1 MKLLQL
7 DLALTFVGAFFNNVF
22 KTISMKNLKKI
33 TFVFL
38 TILLT
43 SCSSD
48 DDSNTSESNFIK
60 VGESSFEM
68 KAALVEPSF
77 NSVFLS
83 LTNKTEAEINASV
96 SGTTLNNVDYFTARI
111 NHFDLTPGETYDLD
125 DISNL
130 EFIVNG
136 DVINSEFEN
145 GFSQFYK
152 SGTNPDLE
160 VTAGSITVY
169 DYSVDF
175 IDLSFSFTRNDGTE
189 ISGLYIGSFLYITS
203 GDE

>member
-1 MKLLQL
+1 MLYQL
-7 DLALTFVGAFFNNVF
+7 DLALTFVGAFFKKLF
-22 KTISMKNLKKI
+22 KTKTMKYLK
-33 TFVFL
+33 
-38 TILLT
+38 TIILVMFTIVLT

-83 LTNKTEAEINASV
+83 LTNKTEAEINASF

-125 DISNL
+125 DIYSL

-152 SGTNPDLE
+152 SGSNADLE
-160 VTAGSITVY
+160 VTSGHITVI
-169 DYSVDF
+169 DYSVDNITLF
-175 IDLSFSFTRNDGTE
+175 LEFERADGVLV
-189 ISGLYIGSFLYITS
+189 SGTYNGSFIYLDDTNN
-203 GDE
+203 

>member
-1 MKLLQL
+1 MLYQF
-7 DLALTFVGAFFNNVF
+7 DLALTLVGAFFKKLF
-22 KTISMKNLKKI
+22 KTKTMKYLK
-33 TFVFL
+33 
-38 TILLT
+38 TIILVMFTIVLT

-83 LTNKTEAEINASV
+83 LTNKTEAEINASF

-152 SGTNPDLE
+152 SGSNADLE
-160 VTAGSITVY
+160 VTSGHVTVI
-169 DYSVDF
+169 DYSVDN
-175 IDLSFSFTRNDGTE
+175 ITLSLEFERADGVLV
-189 ISGLYIGSFLYITS
+189 SGTYNGSFIYLDDTNN
-203 GDE
+203 

>member
-1 MKLLQL
+1 MKYL
-7 DLALTFVGAFFNNVF
+7 
-22 KTISMKNLKKI
+22 KTI
-33 TFVFL
+33 TFVL
-38 TILLT
+38 ITILLT

-68 KAALVEPSF
+68 KAAVVEPSF

-83 LTNKTEAEINASV
+83 LTNKTEAEINASF
-96 SGTTLNNVDYFTARI
+96 SGTTLNNVDFFTARI
-111 NHFDLTPGETYDLD
+111 NHSDLLPGGTYDLD
-125 DISNL
+125 DISNV

-152 SGTNPDLE
+152 SGSNADLE
-160 VTAGSITVY
+160 VTSGSITVI
-169 DYSVDF
+169 DYTVDF
-175 IDLSFSFTRNDGTE
+175 ISLALSFTRNDGTE
-189 ISGLYIGSFLYITS
+189 ITGTYEGGFIYIN
-203 GDE
+203 DDVN

>member
-1 MKLLQL
+1 MKYL
-7 DLALTFVGAFFNNVF
+7 
-22 KTISMKNLKKI
+22 KTIILVM
-33 TFVFL
+33 F
-38 TILLT
+38 TIVLT

-48 DDSNTSESNFIK
+48 DDSNTLENNFIK

-152 SGTNPDLE
+152 SGSNADLE
-160 VTAGSITVY
+160 VTSGHITVI
-169 DYSVDF
+169 DYSVDNITLF
-175 IDLSFSFTRNDGTE
+175 LEFERADGVLV
-189 ISGLYIGSFLYITS
+189 SGTYNGSFIYLDDTNN
-203 GDE
+203 

>member
-1 MKLLQL
+1 MLYQF
-7 DLALTFVGAFFNNVF
+7 DLALTLVGAFFKKLF
-22 KTISMKNLKKI
+22 KTKTMKYLK
-33 TFVFL
+33 
-38 TILLT
+38 TIILVMFTIVLT

-83 LTNKTEAEINASV
+83 LTNKTEAEINASF

-125 DISNL
+125 DIYSL

-152 SGTNPDLE
+152 SGSNADLE
-160 VTAGSITVY
+160 VTSGHITVI
-169 DYSVDF
+169 DYSVDN
-175 IDLSFSFTRNDGTE
+175 ITLSLEFERADGVLV
-189 ISGLYIGSFLYITS
+189 SGTYNGSFIYLDDTNN
-203 GDE
+203 

>member
-1 MKLLQL
+1 M
-7 DLALTFVGAFFNNVF
+7 F
-22 KTISMKNLKKI
+22 TI
-33 TFVFL
+33 V
-38 TILLT
+38 LT

-60 VGESSFEM
+60 VDESSFEM

-83 LTNKTEAEINASV
+83 LTNRTESEITASFE
-96 SGTTLNNVDYFTARI
+96 GTTLNNVDYFTARI

-125 DISNL
+125 DISSL

-136 DVINSEFEN
+136 DVIGAEFEN

-152 SGTNPDLE
+152 SGSNADLE
-160 VTAGSITVY
+160 VTSGSITVV
-169 DYSVDF
+169 DYTVDS
-175 IDLSFSFTRNDGTE
+175 INLSFSFTRNDGTE
-189 ISGLYIGSFLYITS
+189 ISGLYVGSFLYLTS
-203 GDE
+203 SDD

>member
-1 MKLLQL
+1 MKYL
-7 DLALTFVGAFFNNVF
+7 
-22 KTISMKNLKKI
+22 KTI
-33 TFVFL
+33 TFAL
-38 TILLT
+38 LIILLT

-48 DDSNTSESNFIK
+48 DDSNTSESKFIK

-68 KAALVEPSF
+68 KAAVVEPSF

-83 LTNKTEAEINASV
+83 LTNSTEAEISASFE
-96 SGTTLNNVDYFTARI
+96 GTTLNNVDYFLARI
-111 NHFDLTPGETYDLD
+111 NHFDLTPGETYGLD
-125 DISNL
+125 EISSV

-152 SGTNPDLE
+152 SGSNFDLE
-160 VTAGSITVY
+160 VASGSITVI
-169 DYSVDF
+169 DYTVDS
-175 IDLSFSFTRNDGTE
+175 INLSFSFTRNDGTE
-189 ISGLYIGSFLYITS
+189 ISGLYVGSFLYITP

>member
-1 MKLLQL
+1 MLYQL
-7 DLALTFVGAFFNNVF
+7 DLALTFVGAFFKKLF
-22 KTISMKNLKKI
+22 KTKTMKYLK
-33 TFVFL
+33 
-38 TILLT
+38 TIILVMFTIVLT

-83 LTNKTEAEINASV
+83 LTNKTEAEINASF

-125 DISNL
+125 DIYSL

-136 DVINSEFEN
+136 DVFNSEFEN

-152 SGTNPDLE
+152 SGSNADLE
-160 VTAGSITVY
+160 VTSGHITVI
-169 DYSVDF
+169 DYSVDN
-175 IDLSFSFTRNDGTE
+175 ITLSLEFERADGVLV
-189 ISGLYIGSFLYITS
+189 SGTYNGSFIYLDDTNN
-203 GDE
+203 

>member
-1 MKLLQL
+1 MLYQL
-7 DLALTFVGAFFNNVF
+7 DLALTFVGAFFKKLF
-22 KTISMKNLKKI
+22 KTKTMKYLK
-33 TFVFL
+33 
-38 TILLT
+38 TIILVMFTIVLT

-83 LTNKTEAEINASV
+83 LTNKTEAEINASF

-111 NHFDLTPGETYDLD
+111 NHFDLSSGEAYDLD
-125 DISNL
+125 DISSL

-152 SGTNPDLE
+152 SGSNPDLE
-160 VTAGSITVY
+160 VTSGHITVI
-169 DYSVDF
+169 DYSVDN
-175 IDLSFSFTRNDGTE
+175 ITLSVEFERADGVLV
-189 ISGLYIGSFLYITS
+189 SGTYNGSFIYLDDTNN
-203 GDE
+203 

>member
-1 MKLLQL
+1 M
-7 DLALTFVGAFFNNVF
+7 F
-22 KTISMKNLKKI
+22 TI
-33 TFVFL
+33 V
-38 TILLT
+38 LT

-96 SGTTLNNVDYFTARI
+96 SGITLNNVDYFTARI

-125 DISNL
+125 DISSL

-152 SGTNPDLE
+152 SGSNADLE
-160 VTAGSITVY
+160 VTSGSITVI
-169 DYSVDF
+169 DYTVDS
-175 IDLSFSFTRNDGTE
+175 INLSFSFTRGDGTE
-189 ISGLYIGSFLYITS
+189 IIGTYEGSFLYITS
-203 GDE
+203 EDQ

>member
-1 MKLLQL
+1 M
-7 DLALTFVGAFFNNVF
+7 GAFFKKLF
-22 KTISMKNLKKI
+22 KTKTMKYLKTI
-33 TFVFL
+33 TLVLF
-38 TILLT
+38 TIVLT

-68 KAALVEPSF
+68 KAAIVEPSF

-145 GFSQFYK
+145 GFSQFYN
-152 SGTNPDLE
+152 SGSNADLE
-160 VTAGSITVY
+160 VTSGSITVI
-169 DYSVDF
+169 DYTVDS

-189 ISGLYIGSFLYITS
+189 ISGLYVGSFLYLTS
-203 GDE
+203 SDD

>member
-1 MKLLQL
+1 MLYQL
-7 DLALTFVGAFFNNVF
+7 DLALTFVGAFFKKLF
-22 KTISMKNLKKI
+22 KTKTMKYLK
-33 TFVFL
+33 
-38 TILLT
+38 TIILVMFTIVLT

-125 DISNL
+125 DIYSL

-152 SGTNPDLE
+152 SGSNADLE
-160 VTAGSITVY
+160 VTSGHITVI
-169 DYSVDF
+169 DYSVDN
-175 IDLSFSFTRNDGTE
+175 ITLSLEFERADGVLV
-189 ISGLYIGSFLYITS
+189 SGTYNGSFIYLDDTNN
-203 GDE
+203 